1 MEEKD
6 IGIFVCFKLLGKHL
20 RKRKHTESDLCSVLK
35 LEATPSL

>member
-20 RKRKHTESDLCSVLK
+20 RKRKHTVLTCV
-35 LEATPSL
+35 LF

>member
-6 IGIFVCFKLLGKHL
+6 IGIFVCFKLLRKHL
-20 RKRKHTESDLCSVLK
+20 RKRKHTESDLCSILK